1 MRSRKR
7 PIPDWRSELEQ
18 ALHALT
24 MEHLAK
30 LAQYIP
36 GPVKKKGTREK
47 LLVAYREDPVFSIF
61 GLDSD
66 EYLGA
71 TLAGGTV
78 TSIHRKIGDIYE
90 ACVKTI
96 FMQALNQAPTD
107 VTYSTIIR
115 SGDEEETRSADAYLQ
130 FDRLDAAAC
139 QRVSSYCQAEVAKL
153 TSNPN
158 INLVGVGMEVR
169 HCYQTGDS
177 KRTQADEAMARHLL
191 LSGILP
197 VMPLFCN
204 QTNPGIVARYKSV
217 WVIKQGFEAYDV
229 VKTFSG
235 FDFYDFLKRNREDF
249 RKPVIELLR
258 SLTT

>member
-1 MRSRKR
+1 M
-7 PIPDWRSELEQ
+7 PDIRGELEQ
-18 ALHALT
+18 ALYALT

-36 GPVKKKGTREK
+36 GPVKKKGTRDK
-47 LLVAYREDPVFSIF
+47 LLTSYQQDPVFSIF
-61 GLDSD
+61 GLDSL

-78 TSIHRKIGDIYE
+78 TSIHRKLGDIYE
-90 ACVKTI
+90 ACVKVI
-96 FMQALNQAPTD
+96 FIKTLRLSPTD
-107 VTYSTIIR
+107 VTYTTIIR
-115 SGDEEETRSADAYLQ
+115 SGDTEEDRRADAYLQ
-130 FDRLDAAAC
+130 FDKLDKATRK
-139 QRVSSYCQAEVAKL
+139 RVSAYCRAEIAKL
-153 TSNPN
+153 TSAPK

-177 KRTQADEAMARHLL
+177 KRTQADEALARHFL

-204 QTNPGIVARYKSV
+204 QSNPGIVSRYRSV
-217 WVIKQGFEAYDV
+217 WVIKQGMESYDL

-258 SLTT
+258 SLMK